1 MEREIKTTLSVDG
14 TERFIRNLKSVDSEL
29 KVLGKE
35 LGTLT
40 SKYAENTK
48 SATSLAAQQAN
59 LQKQVSLNKQKTDA
73 LKAAVDTQR
82 QAYDKEEKELQ
93 RLIKAHGME
102 SKEVIEQAKVVRSS
116 EIQLDSYRKKLAD
129 SELALQ
135 KSSYELKKFNEENGK
150 TKVGQTFT
158 AGKAAIDDFK
168 KRVSEA
174 TEKFKPLTSA
184 VKNVSKA
191 AATVTFKAA
200 EASAKAFAATVET
213 SMKAAYSA
221 VGKYGKT
228 LAASATAAIGAVAT
242 GATVITKS
250 IVSASSE
257 LAEYGDNIDKMSQ
270 KMGMSAETYQ
280 EWDAIM
286 QHNGLTIDSMKSSMK
301 TLATAAQKGN
311 DAFAKIGITQEQIAT
326 MSQED
331 LFAATIAGLQKVDNE
346 TERTYLA
353 GQLLGKGAT
362 ELGALLNS
370 SAEETE
376 ALRKKV
382 HELGGI
388 MSDEAV
394 KASAKFA
401 DNLQDMKTA
410 MSGIKR
416 QAAAEFLPG
425 MNSVM
430 EGITKVYAG
439 DEGGIAQFEE
449 GVDQIADAI
458 DSVSDKLIDMAEKS
472 EPIIKAA
479 LNGIGKIV
487 QKAVP
492 IIIKKIPPL
501 VAKIL
506 PDLIKTVGGLIN
518 QLSAYLGKTMPQFTK
533 TVLPEAVKQIQSIL
547 PTLLNKLTTGFNSI
561 LLSSADMVVTTLPV
575 VTQTI
580 LPAMIQ
586 GTTDL
591 VVGMV
596 GKLPELLHEVTA
608 GAITLFQGLI
618 DGLNAVMDELLP
630 MLPQMVA
637 DITQQLFSSIPELF
651 DGALELFGKL
661 LEALNQTI
669 QEIMPQLPQFI
680 TDMCKKLT
688 DHIDEI
694 IDAGFDLLISL
705 IDGFTAATP
714 TIMEELPKI
723 VVKIAKKLTEPDNL
737 GKLLQSGTDLIRAV
751 AKGFPG
757 AVKYIAENI
766 PTIIKNIKDSL
777 MSVDWLGLGIDIVKG
792 ILEGFLN
799 VGEIIWDYVNS
810 FKDEL
815 MDDIKDIFDIFSP
828 SHLMRD
834 EVGKYL
840 GLGVVTGFVGAMEK
854 GTEEMANSI
863 PKEFDTDVKLNTAAD
878 LSYLRGY
885 NGQAAGDV
893 VYNIPVTVNFN
904 GNLDSSRNYR
914 EIAEGIAQET
924 QYQLANLGLRA

>member
-102 SKEVIEQAKVVRSS
+102 SKEVIEQAKVVRSA
-116 EIQLDSYRKKLAD
+116 EIELDNYRKKLAD
-129 SELALQ
+129 SEKALQ
-135 KSSYELKKFNEENGK
+135 KSSYELKRFNEENGK

-184 VKNVSKA
+184 AKNVAKA
-191 AATVTFKAA
+191 AGEITFKAA
-200 EASAKAFAATVET
+200 KASAEAFAKTTEKAMSASLNAVKSYTKALVGAATT
-213 SMKAAYSA
+213 IS
-221 VGKYGKT
+221 
-228 LAASATAAIGAVAT
+228 TAAAAGVTA
-242 GATVITKS
+242 ITKS
-250 IVSASSE
+250 AVDQFGNYEQLVGGVETLFKDSSSKVEKYANDAYKSAGLSANDYMETVTAFSASLLQS
-257 LAEYGDNIDKMSQ
+257 LGGDTDKAADKADMAIRDMSDNAN
-270 KMGMSAETYQ
+270 KMGSDMQTIQNAYQ
-280 EWDAIM
+280 GFAKGNYTMLD
-286 QHNGLTIDSMKSSMK
+286 NLKLGYGGTK
-301 TLATAAQKGN
+301 TEMERLLADAQK
-311 DAFAKIGITQEQIAT
+311 I
-326 MSQED
+326 
-331 LFAATIAGLQKVDNE
+331 
-346 TERTYLA
+346 
-353 GQLLGKGAT
+353 
-362 ELGALLNS
+362 
-370 SAEETE
+370 
-376 ALRKKV
+376 
-382 HELGGI
+382 
-388 MSDEAV
+388 
-394 KASAKFA
+394 
-401 DNLQDMKTA
+401 
-410 MSGIKR
+410 SGIKYDISSYSDVID
-416 QAAAEFLPG
+416 AIH
-425 MNSVM
+425 VM
-430 EGITKVYAG
+430 QTEMGITGTTQKEAEKTIQGSTAAMKSAYNNLMA
-439 DEGGIAQFEE
+439 GIATDGADIEKLVNDLINSIE
-449 GVDQIADAI
+449 TVVNNVIPVVERALKGVGKAI
-458 DSVSDKLIDMAEKS
+458 SV
-472 EPIIKAA
+472 
-479 LNGIGKIV
+479 GI
-487 QKAVP
+487 P

-561 LLSSADMVVTTLPV
+561 LLNLADMVVTTLPV

-618 DGLNAVMDELLP
+618 DGLNTVMDELLP

-637 DITQQLFSSIPELF
+637 DITQQLFSSIPQLF

-661 LEALNQTI
+661 LEALNKTI

-680 TDMCKKLT
+680 TDMCKTLT

-694 IDAGFDLLISL
+694 IDTGFDLLIGL
-705 IDGFTAATP
+705 IDGFTAAMP

-737 GKLLQSGTDLIRAV
+737 GRLLQSGTELIRAV

-757 AVKYIAENI
+757 AIKYIAENI
-766 PTIIKNIKDSL
+766 PAIINNIIDSL

-799 VGEIIWDYVNS
+799 VGDIIWDYVSS
-810 FKDEL
+810 FKDEML
-815 MDDIKDIFDIFSP
+815 DTIENVFEIFSP
-828 SHLMRD
+828 SHIMRD

>member
-1 MEREIKTTLSVDG
+1 MEREIKTTLVLDG
-14 TERFIRNLKSVDSEL
+14 AEKFNQNLKSVDSEL

-35 LGTLT
+35 MGTLT

-48 SATSLAAQQAN
+48 SVTSLAAQQSN

-73 LKAAVDTQR
+73 LKDAVDTQR
-82 QAYDKEEKELQ
+82 QAYDKEEKKLQ
-93 RLIKAHGME
+93 ELIKAHGME
-102 SKEVIEQAKVVRSS
+102 SDEVIKQAKVVRSS

-135 KSSYELKKFNEENGK
+135 KSSYELRKFNEENGK

-174 TEKFKPLTSA
+174 TEKFKPLASA
-184 VKNVSKA
+184 AKNVAKA
-191 AATVTFKAA
+191 AGEITFKAA
-200 EASAKAFAATVET
+200 KASAEAFAKTTEKAMSASLNAVKNYTKALVGAATT
-213 SMKAAYSA
+213 IS
-221 VGKYGKT
+221 
-228 LAASATAAIGAVAT
+228 TAAAAGVTA
-242 GATVITKS
+242 ITKS
-250 IVSASSE
+250 AVDQFGNYEQLVGGVETLFKDSSSKVEKYANDAYKSAGLSANDYMETVTAFSASLLQS
-257 LAEYGDNIDKMSQ
+257 LGGDTDKAADKADMAIRDMSDNAN
-270 KMGMSAETYQ
+270 KMGSDMQTIQNAYQ
-280 EWDAIM
+280 GFAKGNYTMLD
-286 QHNGLTIDSMKSSMK
+286 NLKLGYGGTK
-301 TLATAAQKGN
+301 TEMERLLADAQK
-311 DAFAKIGITQEQIAT
+311 I
-326 MSQED
+326 
-331 LFAATIAGLQKVDNE
+331 
-346 TERTYLA
+346 
-353 GQLLGKGAT
+353 
-362 ELGALLNS
+362 
-370 SAEETE
+370 
-376 ALRKKV
+376 
-382 HELGGI
+382 
-388 MSDEAV
+388 
-394 KASAKFA
+394 
-401 DNLQDMKTA
+401 
-410 MSGIKR
+410 SGIKYDISSYSDVID
-416 QAAAEFLPG
+416 AIH
-425 MNSVM
+425 VM
-430 EGITKVYAG
+430 QTEMGITGTTQKEAEKTIQGSTAAMKSAYNNLMA
-439 DEGGIAQFEE
+439 GIATDGADIEKLVDDFINSIETVGNNVIPVVE
-449 GVDQIADAI
+449 RALKGVGKAI
-458 DSVSDKLIDMAEKS
+458 SV
-472 EPIIKAA
+472 
-479 LNGIGKIV
+479 GI
-487 QKAVP
+487 P

-518 QLSAYLGKTMPQFTK
+518 QLSAYLGKAMPQFTK

-547 PTLLNKLTTGFNSI
+547 PTLLNKLTTGFNNI
-561 LLSSADMVVTTLPV
+561 LLNLADMVVTTLPV

-596 GKLPELLHEVTA
+596 DKLPDLLHEVTA

-680 TDMCKKLT
+680 TDMCKTLT

-694 IDAGFDLLISL
+694 IDTGFDLLIGL
-705 IDGFTAATP
+705 IDGFTAAMP

-737 GKLLQSGTDLIRAV
+737 GRLLQSGTELIRAV

-766 PTIIKNIKDSL
+766 PAIINNIINSL

-799 VGEIIWDYVNS
+799 VGDIIWDYVSS

-815 MDDIKDIFDIFSP
+815 LDDVSSIFEIFSP
-828 SHLMRD
+828 SHVMRD
-834 EVGKYL
+834 DVGKYL
-840 GLGVVTGFVGAMEK
+840 GLGVVDGFISAMKK
-854 GTEEMANSI
+854 GTDDMAASI
-863 PKEFDTDVKLNTAAD
+863 PREFDTDIKLNTAAD
-878 LSYLRGY
+878 LSYMRGLSS
-885 NGQAAGDV
+885 QAARNIT
-893 VYNIPVTVNFN
+893 YNIPVNVTFT
-904 GNLDSSRNYR
+904 GKIDSSTDYR
-914 EIAEGIAQET
+914 RVAEGIAQET
-924 QYQLANLGLRA
+924 QFQLAGLGLTG

>member
-1 MEREIKTTLSVDG
+1 VEREIKTTLVLDG
-14 TERFIRNLKSVDSEL
+14 AEKFNQNLKSVDSEL

-35 LGTLT
+35 MGTLT

-48 SATSLAAQQAN
+48 SVTSLAAQQSN

-73 LKAAVDTQR
+73 LKDAVDTQR
-82 QAYDKEEKELQ
+82 QAYDKEEKKLQ
-93 RLIKAHGME
+93 ELIKAHGME
-102 SKEVIEQAKVVRSS
+102 SDEVIKQAKVVRSS

-135 KSSYELKKFNEENGK
+135 KSSYELRKFNEENGK

-174 TEKFKPLTSA
+174 TEKFKPLASA
-184 VKNVSKA
+184 AKNVAKA
-191 AATVTFKAA
+191 AGEITFKAA
-200 EASAKAFAATVET
+200 KASAEAFAKTTEKAMSASLNAVKNYTKALVGAATT
-213 SMKAAYSA
+213 IS
-221 VGKYGKT
+221 
-228 LAASATAAIGAVAT
+228 TAAAAGVTA
-242 GATVITKS
+242 ITKS
-250 IVSASSE
+250 AVDQFGNYEQLVGGVETLFKDSSSKVEKYANDAYKSAGLSANDYMETVTAFSASLLQS
-257 LAEYGDNIDKMSQ
+257 LGGDTDKAADKADMAIRDMSDNAN
-270 KMGMSAETYQ
+270 KMGSDMQTIQNAYQ
-280 EWDAIM
+280 GFAKGNYTMLD
-286 QHNGLTIDSMKSSMK
+286 NLKLGYGGTK
-301 TLATAAQKGN
+301 TEMERLLADAQK
-311 DAFAKIGITQEQIAT
+311 I
-326 MSQED
+326 
-331 LFAATIAGLQKVDNE
+331 
-346 TERTYLA
+346 
-353 GQLLGKGAT
+353 
-362 ELGALLNS
+362 
-370 SAEETE
+370 
-376 ALRKKV
+376 
-382 HELGGI
+382 
-388 MSDEAV
+388 
-394 KASAKFA
+394 
-401 DNLQDMKTA
+401 
-410 MSGIKR
+410 SGIKYDISSYSDVID
-416 QAAAEFLPG
+416 AIH
-425 MNSVM
+425 VM
-430 EGITKVYAG
+430 QTEMGITGTTQKEAEKTIQGSTAAMKSAYNNLMA
-439 DEGGIAQFEE
+439 GIATDGADIEKLVDDFINSIETVGNNVIPVVE
-449 GVDQIADAI
+449 RALKGVGKAI
-458 DSVSDKLIDMAEKS
+458 SV
-472 EPIIKAA
+472 
-479 LNGIGKIV
+479 GI
-487 QKAVP
+487 P

-518 QLSAYLGKTMPQFTK
+518 QLSAYLGKAMPQFTK

-547 PTLLNKLTTGFNSI
+547 PTLLNKLTTGFNNI
-561 LLSSADMVVTTLPV
+561 LLNLADMVVTTLPV

-596 GKLPELLHEVTA
+596 DKLPDLLHEVTA

-680 TDMCKKLT
+680 TDMCKTLT

-694 IDAGFDLLISL
+694 IDTGFDLLIGL
-705 IDGFTAATP
+705 IDGFTAAMP

-737 GKLLQSGTDLIRAV
+737 GRLLQSGTELIRAV

-766 PTIIKNIKDSL
+766 PAIINNIINSL

-799 VGEIIWDYVNS
+799 VGDIIWDYVSS

-815 MDDIKDIFDIFSP
+815 LDDVSSIFEIFSP
-828 SHLMRD
+828 SHVMRD
-834 EVGKYL
+834 DVGKYL
-840 GLGVVTGFVGAMEK
+840 GLGVVDGFISAMKK
-854 GTEEMANSI
+854 GTDDMAASI
-863 PKEFDTDVKLNTAAD
+863 PREFDTDIKLNTAAD
-878 LSYLRGY
+878 LSYMRGLSS
-885 NGQAAGDV
+885 QAARNIT
-893 VYNIPVTVNFN
+893 YNIPVNVTFT
-904 GNLDSSRNYR
+904 GKIDSSTDYR
-914 EIAEGIAQET
+914 RVAEGIAQET
-924 QYQLANLGLRA
+924 QFQLAGLGLTG